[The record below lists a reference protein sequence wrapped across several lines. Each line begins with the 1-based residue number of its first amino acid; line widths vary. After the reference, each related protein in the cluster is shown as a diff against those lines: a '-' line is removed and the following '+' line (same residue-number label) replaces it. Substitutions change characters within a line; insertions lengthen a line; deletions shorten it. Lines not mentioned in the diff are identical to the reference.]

1 MADTLT
7 KLDALIGELDPY
19 TPSPA
24 ALKKSL
30 IDAGVTG
37 FNEEYTA
44 AADKKAVAKAA
55 ITVLRRLIV
64 LSSDSMGKSSQ
75 GYKVEELEK
84 RIKAL
89 AEENDLDVE
98 DFVEVPAV
106 EGGSH
111 LW

>member
-1 MADTLT
+1 MADTIT

-37 FNEEYTA
+37 FDEDYTE
-44 AADKKAVAKAA
+44 ADKKAVAKAA

-75 GYKVEELEK
+75 GYNVDELEK
-84 RIKAL
+84 RIRAL
-89 AEENDLDVE
+89 AKENDLSID
-98 DFVEVPAV
+98 DFVEVPTV
-106 EGGSH
+106 EDGSNM
-111 LW
+111 W